1 VLGGRGERDQER
13 ETDRQILCGSGA
25 QSEHLPRLS
34 GGTCLLV
41 SVVETKMAIKLFTS
55 EFLEAEYVAF
65 HSKNDFAD
73 MTD

>member
-1 VLGGRGERDQER
+1 M
-13 ETDRQILCGSGA
+13 
-25 QSEHLPRLS
+25 
-34 GGTCLLV
+34 
-41 SVVETKMAIKLFTS
+41 ETKMAIKLFTS